1 MDIQTGAAILKLVT
15 LDLLKKEDPSTQAKW
30 AWSKQLKEMTKL
42 FQEVVPDLAA
52 DANNPGALADKVGEH
67 DFSEEESVRLTIEHL
82 NWPLSHKDS
91 DQDLIEAAK
100 LDVLGL
106 LGLDDELSGYF
117 SNLKQSAE
125 KAHRKVNWLKA
136 GAIGLGGAAVL
147 ALGGWMA
154 APLIGGAVGA
164 AMGLSGA
171 AATSAG
177 LALLGGGS
185 LAAGGAG
192 MAGGV
197 LLMTAVGT
205 AAGVGLGG
213 AIGAGVSKDV
223 PPAQYRF
230 AVVTQQM
237 LSLAMFEV
245 LEDEET
251 AEQAIELLVKQA
263 ELMQA
268 ELQKEEAKPGY
279 SEERDKQIKEL
290 KLKLQANRDGL
301 QWIRE
306 HLTS

>member
-1 MDIQTGAAILKLVT
+1 MDIQTGAAMLKLVT
-15 LDLLKKEDPSTQAKW
+15 LDFLKKEDTSTQAKW

-42 FQEVVPDLAA
+42 FQDAVPDQAA
-52 DANNPGALADKVGEH
+52 DANNPGALADKVSEH
-67 DFSEEESVRLTIEHL
+67 DFSEEELVRLTIEHL
-82 NWPLSHKDS
+82 NWPLTHKDS
-91 DQDLIEAAK
+91 DQEFIEAAK
-100 LDVLGL
+100 LGVLGL
-106 LGLDDELSGYF
+106 LGLDDELSEYF

-125 KAHRKVNWLKA
+125 KAHRKVNWMKA

-230 AVVTQQM
+230 AVVNQQM

-251 AEQAIELLVKQA
+251 AEQAVDLLVKQA
-263 ELMQA
+263 DLMQA
-268 ELQKEEAKPGY
+268 ELQKEEAKSGY